1 MSNSL
6 YKENGYYS
14 ILKESFNNNNNDLQT
29 PVNIYNLESNVM
41 QNVDIFQQKYAR
53 FLKCSSS
60 EKGIVDST
68 SPSCDMNNDGINSLN
83 ASYQNVMYSINALNN
98 GLKNIDSADSSG
110 LTNGEY
116 AKSKEDVKNT
126 YQEILSLRKQLDTK
140 LAALYNE
147 QKNGR
152 ESSTAQLDSTM
163 YANTL
168 WTILATCLLYY
179 IIVEL

>member
-14 ILKESFNNNNNDLQT
+14 VLREGLNSNNLQD
-29 PVNIYNLESNVM
+29 PVNIYKKEGDVM
-41 QNVDIFQQKYAR
+41 KDVDIFQKKYAR
-53 FLKCSSS
+53 FLRCTSNVPGLSNSVSPKCDAT
-60 EKGIVDST
+60 E
-68 SPSCDMNNDGINSLN
+68 DGINSLD
-83 ASYQNVMYSINALNN
+83 AAYKNVMYSINLLNN
-98 GLKNIDSADSSG
+98 NVKKIDPENSLG
-110 LTNGEY
+110 LTNEDY
-116 AKSKEDVKNT
+116 AKSKTEMNDT
-126 YQEILSLRKQLDTK
+126 YDEIRDLRKKLDIK
-140 LAALYNE
+140 LQYLYNE

-152 ESSTAQLDSTM
+152 ESSAAQLDSTI